1 MSEKISL
8 ELTSSEALVL
18 FEFLSRFSDDDE
30 LKLEDQPEER
40 VLWDLCASLESI
52 LVEPFAEN
60 YIELLEKARAEVRDP
75 VANDEG

>member
-30 LKLEDQPEER
+30 LKLEDQAEER

>member
-1 MSEKISL
+1 LSEKISL

-30 LKLEDQPEER
+30 LKLEDQAEER

-75 VANDEG
+75 VANHEG

>member
-1 MSEKISL
+1 MP
-8 ELTSSEALVL
+8 A
-18 FEFLSRFSDDDE
+18 FSDDDE
-30 LKLEDQPEER
+30 LKLEDQAEER